1 MSGTSS
7 IQKLP
12 NEISKNNVIMS
23 IEDKV
28 NNSNV
33 LKQQMSQQI
42 PQQMG
47 QQQMMPNQQ
56 MGQQQMMPN
65 QQMAPNAQGAPQM
78 QGQGGGQEGRLPT

>member
-28 NNSNV
+28 NKSNV
-33 LKQQMSQQI
+33 LKQQMQQQMGQQM

-47 QQQMMPNQQ
+47 QHMPQ
-56 MGQQQMMPN
+56 
-65 QQMAPNAQGAPQM
+65 
-78 QGQGGGQEGRLPT
+78 